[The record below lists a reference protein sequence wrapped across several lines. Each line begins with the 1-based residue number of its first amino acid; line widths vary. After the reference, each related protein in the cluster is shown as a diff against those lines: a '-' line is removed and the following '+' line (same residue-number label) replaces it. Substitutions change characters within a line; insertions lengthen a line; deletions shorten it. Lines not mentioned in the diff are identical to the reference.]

1 MLFQQLLVAGRAPA
15 GVQGYQIK
23 RCCIRRA
30 VVGRVGDQ
38 LEMRKLAIAQLVK
51 DLSRLGI
58 AVWIVFLSL
67 QLP

>member
-30 VVGRVGDQ
+30 VIGCVRDQ
-38 LEMRKLAIAQLVK
+38 LEMCKLAIAQLVK
-51 DLSRLGI
+51 DLSWLGI
-58 AVWIVFLSL
+58 TVWIVFLGL
-67 QLP
+67 QLT